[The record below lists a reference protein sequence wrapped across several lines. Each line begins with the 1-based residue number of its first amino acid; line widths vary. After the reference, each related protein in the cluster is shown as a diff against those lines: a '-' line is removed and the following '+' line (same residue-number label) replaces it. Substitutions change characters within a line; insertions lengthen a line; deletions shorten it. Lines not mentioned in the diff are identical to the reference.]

1 MTNDKI
7 AAVTA
12 QFSKDIPEGSVLVL
26 QQSLKNVP
34 DEAFPAIVAT
44 PVKSVNTVIILSL
57 ALGLFGVDRF
67 YLGDTGL
74 GVAKLLL
81 SWATWGIWSLIDIY
95 FCYKKAKD
103 LNYARLKNAITSAT
117 PD

>member
-12 QFSKDIPEGSVLVL
+12 QFSKDIPEGSVL
-26 QQSLKNVP
+26 
-34 DEAFPAIVAT
+34 AIVAT
-44 PVKSVNTVIILSL
+44 PVKSVNTVIILSV

>member
-12 QFSKDIPEGSVLVL
+12 QFSKDIPEGSALVL

-44 PVKSVNTVIILSL
+44 PVKSVNTVIILSV

-81 SWATWGIWSLIDIY
+81 CWATWGIWSLIDIY

-103 LNYARLKNAITSAT
+103 LNYARLKNAITSTT